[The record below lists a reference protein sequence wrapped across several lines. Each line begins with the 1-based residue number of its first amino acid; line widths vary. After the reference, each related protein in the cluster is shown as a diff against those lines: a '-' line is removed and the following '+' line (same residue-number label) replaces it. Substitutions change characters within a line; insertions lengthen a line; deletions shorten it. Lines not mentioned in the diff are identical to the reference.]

1 MELWER
7 FTGRARRSVLLA
19 HDEAIKAQV
28 PRIGTEH
35 LLLGIVRLGE
45 GVGYDVLEG
54 MGVEFEWLLNELRK
68 QMERGSATEAT
79 NELAFTPEAQRVL
92 QYAFNEARQMGQSSI
107 GTEHIL
113 VGLVRENRG
122 AAYRVLR
129 KAGIDLAKTRQ
140 AVAGHPGSQP
150 QVRETGKSK
159 TPTLD
164 HFSRD
169 LTALAR
175 EGRLDPLIGRE
186 NETER
191 VVQILSRRTKNNPC
205 LIGEP
210 GVGKTAIAEGLAQ
223 QIADGTVPRPLQRKR
238 LVCLDLASIVAGT
251 KYRGEFEERMKR
263 IMEEIR
269 QARGEIIV
277 FLDELHTLVGTGAA
291 EGAMDA
297 SNILKPALARGEL
310 RCIGATTLDEYR
322 KYIEKNSS
330 LERRFMPVKVN
341 EPTVE
346 ETIDILEG
354 VKSRY
359 EDHHG
364 VNIGSEALRAATFLA
379 TRYITDRCLPDK
391 AIDLVDEAAA
401 RVKLS
406 LTAAPPEMRE
416 LTREL
421 QKLRQEKERLTV
433 TPEDIAQVVSVWTGV
448 PVTSISVEESERL
461 LGMEE
466 ALHQSVVGQDEA
478 VRMVSKAVRRARAG
492 IKDPRRP
499 TGSFIFLGPTGV
511 GKTLLAQTLAEFL
524 FGDRDALVR
533 IDMSEYMEKFS
544 VSRLVGA
551 PPGYVGY
558 DESGQLTEAVRRRP
572 YCVVLFDEIEK
583 AHPEVFSIL
592 LQVMEDGRLTD
603 SQGRVV
609 DFKNAVIIM
618 TSNVGARQISEARKL
633 GFGTGATAAEDVDE
647 GEDKRYE
654 RMKAKV
660 MEELKK
666 TFSPE
671 FLNRVDDVVVFHALT
686 KAQIQEIVEIE
697 IRRVA
702 EQVGKMDIVLEC
714 TDAVREL
721 LAKEGYDPAY
731 GARPLRRAVRRL
743 LEDPLAEEVLRHS
756 GESPSLVVAEA
767 DEAGRIV
774 FRLVDSQVAV

>member
-1 MELWER
+1 M
-7 FTGRARRSVLLA
+7 
-19 HDEAIKAQV
+19 
-28 PRIGTEH
+28 
-35 LLLGIVRLGE
+35 
-45 GVGYDVLEG
+45 
-54 MGVEFEWLLNELRK
+54 
-68 QMERGSATEAT
+68 
-79 NELAFTPEAQRVL
+79 
-92 QYAFNEARQMGQSSI
+92 
-107 GTEHIL
+107 
-113 VGLVRENRG
+113 RENRG

-129 KAGIDLAKTRQ
+129 KAGVDLTKARQ

-150 QVRETGKSK
+150 QARETGKSK

-169 LTALAR
+169 LTQLAR

-191 VVQILSRRTKNNPC
+191 VIQILSRRTKNNPC

-223 QIADGTVPRPLQRKR
+223 QIADGTVPRPLQKKR

-269 QARGEIIV
+269 QCRGDIIV

-310 RCIGATTLDEYR
+310 RCIGATTADEFR

-330 LERRFMPVKVN
+330 LERRFMPVQVN
-341 EPTVE
+341 EPTVD

-354 VKSRY
+354 IKSRY
-359 EDHHG
+359 EEHHG
-364 VNIGSEALRAATFLA
+364 VEISGEAIRAAALLS

-416 LTREL
+416 LTRQMQE
-421 QKLRQEKERLTV
+421 LRQQKEKAVDSHEFEEAGRLLSRERQISERLGDLEREWRQREETARPTV
-433 TPEDIAQVVSVWTGV
+433 TADDIAQVVSVWTGV
-448 PVTSISVEESERL
+448 PVTSISTEESERL
-461 LGMEE
+461 LHMEE
-466 ALHQSVVGQDEA
+466 SLHETVVGQDEA
-478 VRMVSKAVRRARAG
+478 VVRVSRAVRRARAG

-603 SQGRVV
+603 SQGRIV

-618 TSNVGARQISEARKL
+618 TSNVGARQITEARKL
-633 GFGTGATAAEDVDE
+633 GFGAGGPTPREEEQEDEE
-647 GEDKRYE
+647 GRYE
-654 RMKAKV
+654 RMKSKV

-686 KAQIQEIVEIE
+686 KEQIQEIVEIE
-697 IRRVA
+697 VRRVR
-702 EQVGKMDIVLEC
+702 EQVSRMGITFEC
-714 TDAVREL
+714 TDAVREV

-743 LEDPLAEEVLRHS
+743 IEDPLAEEVLQHS
-756 GESPSLVVAEA
+756 GDGPNVIVADV
-767 DEAGRIV
+767 DEDGKIA
-774 FRLVDSQVAV
+774 FRLLDSQVTV